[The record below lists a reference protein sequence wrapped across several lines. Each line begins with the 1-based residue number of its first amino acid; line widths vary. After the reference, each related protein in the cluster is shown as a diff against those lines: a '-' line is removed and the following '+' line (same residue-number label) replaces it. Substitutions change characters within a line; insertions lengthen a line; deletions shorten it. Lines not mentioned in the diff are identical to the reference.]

1 MPWKRTPPC
10 RSDTSSSGSPPN
22 LMPTSALSLDASPSA
37 ARPPTNGSNAIA
49 KRDPARSAGDCLTAS
64 TKATI
69 TCAPTTYRPSRPAR
83 RSSKRRG
90 WIDDE
95 EAPKHRPYQRFER
108 EAPNELWQMDFKGDF
123 PLTGGGR
130 CYPLTVLDDH
140 SRFALA
146 LGGLLELA
154 KRDRQGPPD
163 DDSASLRL
171 VPGHLNAAFCQRDRI
186 PRLSCA
192 FLPGKDD
199 DARKPL
205 AVAG

>member
-1 MPWKRTPPC
+1 MAPKTQEANHHLRA
-10 RSDTSSSGSPPN
+10 D
-22 LMPTSALSLDASPSA
+22 DV
-37 ARPPTNGSNAIA
+37 
-49 KRDPARSAGDCLTAS
+49 PAVS
-64 TKATI
+64 
-69 TCAPTTYRPSRPAR
+69 TCAAIL
-83 RSSKRRG
+83 KRRG

-130 CYPLTVLDDH
+130 CCPLTVLDDH
-140 SRFALA
+140 NRFALA
-146 LGGLLELA
+146 LEACSNQQKETVKARLTTILRRYGLSEA
-154 KRDRQGPPD
+154 IQR
-163 DDSASLRL
+163 
-171 VPGHLNAAFCQRDRI
+171 AFCQRDRI

>member
-1 MPWKRTPPC
+1 MPWKGNTTMSLRHEFVRLATQ
-10 RSDTSSSGSPPN
+10 PN
-22 LMPTSALSLDASPSA
+22 ANISALARRFAISRKTAYKWIQRYREEGSRKIRRWLLDRINEGNHHLRA
-37 ARPPTNGSNAIA
+37 
-49 KRDPARSAGDCLTAS
+49 DDVPAVS
-64 TKATI
+64 
-69 TCAPTTYRPSRPAR
+69 TCAAIL
-83 RSSKRRG
+83 KRRG

-130 CYPLTVLDDH
+130 YCPLTVLDDH

-146 LGGLLELA
+146 LEACSNQQKETVKARLTTILRRYGLSEA
-154 KRDRQGPPD
+154 IQR
-163 DDSASLRL
+163 
-171 VPGHLNAAFCQRDRI
+171 AFCQRDRI

>member
-1 MPWKRTPPC
+1 MSLRHEFVRLATQ
-10 RSDTSSSGSPPN
+10 PN
-22 LMPTSALSLDASPSA
+22 ANISALARCFAISRKTAYKWIQRYREEGPRKIRRWLLDRINEGNHHLRA
-37 ARPPTNGSNAIA
+37 
-49 KRDPARSAGDCLTAS
+49 DDVPAVS
-64 TKATI
+64 
-69 TCAPTTYRPSRPAR
+69 TCAAIL
-83 RSSKRRG
+83 KRRG

-130 CYPLTVLDDH
+130 CCPLTVLDDH

-146 LGGLLELA
+146 LEACSNQQKETVKARLTTILRRYGLSEAIQRAL
-154 KRDRQGPPD
+154 
-163 DDSASLRL
+163 
-171 VPGHLNAAFCQRDRI
+171 CQRDRI
-186 PRLSCA
+186 PRLSCTFVA
-192 FLPGKDD
+192 GKDD

>member
-1 MPWKRTPPC
+1 MPWKENTTMSLRHEFVRLATQ
-10 RSDTSSSGSPPN
+10 PN
-22 LMPTSALSLDASPSA
+22 ANISALARRFAISRKTAYKWIQRYREEGPRKIRRWLLDRINEGNHHLRA
-37 ARPPTNGSNAIA
+37 
-49 KRDPARSAGDCLTAS
+49 DDVPAVS
-64 TKATI
+64 
-69 TCAPTTYRPSRPAR
+69 TCAAIL
-83 RSSKRRG
+83 KRRG

-130 CYPLTVLDDH
+130 CCPLTVLDDH

-146 LGGLLELA
+146 LEACSNQQKETVKARLTTILRRYGLSEA
-154 KRDRQGPPD
+154 IQR
-163 DDSASLRL
+163 
-171 VPGHLNAAFCQRDRI
+171 AFCQRDRI